1 MVLTSI
7 SKREISQVFS
17 LKTPVRKIIEIT
29 NEIFAFEREQ
39 VDDISNMI
47 LVEVW
52 LTASK
57 KGFFGKEYQEHV
69 ANPYLIMLDKRK
81 TVHQAHIQIYSHFRQ
96 LIVNDKKKI
105 NEQ

>member
-47 LVEVW
+47 LVEV
-52 LTASK
+52 
-57 KGFFGKEYQEHV
+57 
-69 ANPYLIMLDKRK
+69 
-81 TVHQAHIQIYSHFRQ
+81 
-96 LIVNDKKKI
+96 
-105 NEQ
+105 